1 MKSKFPITKL
11 LFKYINKT
19 LLFTNEDVSVNI
31 ELVSKSV
38 III

>member
-1 MKSKFPITKL
+1 MKPKFPITRL
-11 LFKYINKT
+11 LLKYINKT

-31 ELVSKSV
+31 ELMSKSL